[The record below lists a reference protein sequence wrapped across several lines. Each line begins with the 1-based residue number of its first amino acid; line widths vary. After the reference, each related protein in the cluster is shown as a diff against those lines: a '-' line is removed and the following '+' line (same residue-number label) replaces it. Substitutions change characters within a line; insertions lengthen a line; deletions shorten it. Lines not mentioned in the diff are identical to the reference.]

1 MELLVI
7 IFVCLW
13 ASRFFVETAAR
24 KQTRLGRYAWVR
36 FNRILDFVRGLRR
49 GICEFR
55 RASTDVFGEFD
66 QTGFDVGRSVGG
78 IQGKPAY
85 EALSTENQ
93 TVEVYNP
100 SNLKNNGENGHIRG
114 KVKKR
119 MKTKIGRV
127 RILIWTGLGLI
138 IFFALAEWL
147 FKSR

>member
-13 ASRFFVETAAR
+13 VSLFFAETAAR
-24 KQTRLGRYAWVR
+24 KQTRLGRYAWV
-36 FNRILDFVRGLRR
+36 VWR

-55 RASTDVFGEFD
+55 RACEDVFGRFD
-66 QTGFDVGRSVGG
+66 QTGFDVGRSLGG

-85 EALSTENQ
+85 EALTKENQ

-100 SNLKNNGENGHIRG
+100 SNLKSNGENGNIGGRD
-114 KVKKR
+114 KKR
-119 MKTKIGRV
+119 MKTKTGAV
-127 RILIWTGLGLI
+127 RILVWIGLGLI

-147 FKSR
+147 FTSR

>member
-13 ASRFFVETAAR
+13 GSLFFVATAAR
-24 KQTRLGRYAWVR
+24 RPTRVGRYAWV
-36 FNRILDFVRGLRR
+36 VWR

-55 RASTDVFGEFD
+55 RASKNAFGGFD
-66 QTGFDVGRSVGG
+66 QTGFDAGRSVGG

-85 EALSTENQ
+85 EALTTENQ

-100 SNLKNNGENGHIRG
+100 SNLKSNGENGNIGG

-119 MKTKIGRV
+119 MKTKMGRV
-127 RILIWTGLGLI
+127 RMLVWTGLGLI

-147 FKSR
+147 FR